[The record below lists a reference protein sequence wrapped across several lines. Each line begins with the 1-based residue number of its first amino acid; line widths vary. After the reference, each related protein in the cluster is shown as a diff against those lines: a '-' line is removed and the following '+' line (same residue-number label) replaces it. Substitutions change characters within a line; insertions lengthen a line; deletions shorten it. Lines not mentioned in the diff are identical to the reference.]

1 MDDLLERDLVRQPIP
16 IARCRELLG
25 DEALDLAD
33 DEIDAIRSHAHAMA
47 HTLIEIFLQQPID
60 RTG

>member
-1 MDDLLERDLVRQPIP
+1 MDDLLERKLVRDPIP
-16 IARCRELLG
+16 TARCRELLG

-47 HTLIEIFLQQPID
+47 YTLIETLCSNRSI
-60 RTG
+60 TG

>member
-1 MDDLLERDLVRQPIP
+1 MADLSECEYVPDAIP
-16 IARCRELLG
+16 IARCRELLA
-25 DEALDLAD
+25 EKAEELSD
-33 DEIDAIRSHAHAMA
+33 DEVKEIRRHAHAMA

>member
-1 MDDLLERDLVRQPIP
+1 MDDLLKRDLAREPIP
-16 IARCRELLG
+16 MARCRELIG

-47 HTLIEIFLQQPID
+47 HMLIEIFLQQPID

>member
-1 MDDLLERDLVRQPIP
+1 M
-16 IARCRELLG
+16 ARCRELLG

-47 HTLIEIFLQQPID
+47 HMLIEIFLQQPID